1 MQQVVELEVSA
12 LQPGMAV
19 AAAVVDDAGR
29 VLLPVGAILSD
40 SAIAGLMRRE
50 IGKVGIL
57 QELALAPE
65 ELAALRGRVA
75 GQLDHVF
82 RKAGDGPA
90 TRALYE
96 AVLAHRLE
104 GQP

>member
-1 MQQVVELEVSA
+1 MQQVVALEISA
-12 LQPGMAV
+12 LQPGMTV
-19 AAAVVDDAGR
+19 AEPVMDAAGR

-40 SAIAGLMRRE
+40 SAIAGLARRE

-57 QELALAPE
+57 QEVALAPE

-82 RKAGDGPA
+82 RKAGEGPA

-96 AVLAHRLE
+96 AVLAYRLE
-104 GQP
+104 ERP